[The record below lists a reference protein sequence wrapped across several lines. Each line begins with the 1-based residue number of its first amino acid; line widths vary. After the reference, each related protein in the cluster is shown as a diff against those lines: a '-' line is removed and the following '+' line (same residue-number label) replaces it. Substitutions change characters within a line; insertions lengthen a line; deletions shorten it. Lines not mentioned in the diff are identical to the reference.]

1 MKFFKWFFGF
11 GAKYKK
17 KEEEYAKKS
26 RKHKTSGELLTVI
39 FNAVIPILCLWGAF
53 KVPFSDLWPI
63 KVLCIAG
70 CLSIFMLPKESMILA
85 IVALRHRIKMKA
97 LNKIHDT
104 IEEKT
109 IETLSGQEL
118 SEEKKQEIAEEDI
131 KGTANKYDLAVGIV
145 GIVSAVLSVIVFF
158 CLLFAFI
165 FTPILK

>member
-1 MKFFKWFFGF
+1 
-11 GAKYKK
+11 
-17 KEEEYAKKS
+17 
-26 RKHKTSGELLTVI
+26 
-39 FNAVIPILCLWGAF
+39 
-53 KVPFSDLWPI
+53 
-63 KVLCIAG
+63 
-70 CLSIFMLPKESMILA
+70 
-85 IVALRHRIKMKA
+85 MKA